1 MVTYL
6 KGVDPNIAI
15 FIATSLIA
23 FISWILKSLIEKPL
37 LESKNTFNK
46 FFEKRVEILSEIK
59 VKLGFISYFP
69 DYEESKEFKEQ
80 IQNLL
85 IKDGKAAYLNK
96 LTLDSVIRIS
106 IDPTTDTE
114 LVNKT
119 IAEIDEDLYEQISK
133 VKDEIDFYKKYSNYN
148 PFKRFIG
155 FTILSFQY
163 ILSLTLVIS
172 MLLLFSY
179 LLLTSSWPFKIF
191 TTLFIVFSL
200 YLINKWMKR

>member
-1 MVTYL
+1 MVEYL
-6 KGVDPNIAI
+6 NKIDPNIAI
-15 FIATSLIA
+15 FIATSLFA
-23 FISWILKSLIEKPL
+23 FMSWVLKSLIEKPL

-46 FFEKRVEILSEIK
+46 FFEKRIEILSEIK
-59 VKLGFISYFP
+59 VKLSFILYFP
-69 DYEESKEFKEQ
+69 ETKNSKDFKEN

-85 IKDGKAAYLNK
+85 IKGGKAAYINK

-114 LVNKT
+114 LVKKT
-119 IAEIDEDLYEQISK
+119 IDKIDTDLYEQIKK
-133 VKDEIDFYKKYSNYN
+133 VKDEVDFYKRYSNYN

-172 MLLLFSY
+172 TLSFLMYILLIFSWTWKIIAILGMIIGLF
-179 LLLTSSWPFKIF
+179 
-191 TTLFIVFSL
+191 
-200 YLINKWMKR
+200 LISKWMKK